1 MKRLFPLLLISF
13 VILFSSDISVNAE
26 SEFEMYLSDFYQKQE
41 KASQILKEIETDL
54 KDGSRE
60 RVCARQREAAS
71 YGIEATESLIKA
83 FKTNGSKTEMENLQA
98 GLDKWRE
105 LRDYC

>member
-1 MKRLFPLLLISF
+1 MKSIFLLSLIFVLLFFPF
-13 VILFSSDISVNAE
+13 ISVNAE
-26 SEFEMYLSDFYQKQE
+26 SKFDIYLSDFYQKQE
-41 KASQILKEIETDL
+41 KASKLLKGIETDL
-54 KDGSRE
+54 KNGSRE

-71 YGIEATESLIKA
+71 YGIEAMESLIKA
-83 FKTNGSKTEMENLQA
+83 FKTNSSKTEMENLQA

>member
-13 VILFSSDISVNAE
+13 VILFSSVISVNAE
-26 SEFEMYLSDFYQKQE
+26 SEFEIYLSDFYQKQE
-41 KASQILKEIETDL
+41 KASKILKEIETDL
-54 KDGSRE
+54 KDGTRE
-60 RVCARQREAAS
+60 TVCARQREAAN
-71 YGIEATESLIKA
+71 YGIEATESLITA
-83 FKTNGSKTEMENLQA
+83 FKINGSKTEMENLQA

>member
-1 MKRLFPLLLISF
+1 MKRLFFLSLTF
-13 VILFSSDISVNAE
+13 VVILFSSVIPVCAE
-26 SEFEMYLSDFYQKQE
+26 SEFEIYLSDFYQKQE
-41 KASQILKEIETDL
+41 KASQILNEIETDL
-54 KDGSRE
+54 KGGSRD
-60 RVCARQREAAS
+60 RVCARQREAAR

-83 FKTNGSKTEMENLQA
+83 FKTNGSTSQMENLQA

>member
-1 MKRLFPLLLISF
+1 MKSLFPLLLICFVLLFFSF
-13 VILFSSDISVNAE
+13 ISVNAE
-26 SEFEMYLSDFYQKQE
+26 SEFEVYLSDFYQKQE
-41 KASQILKEIETDL
+41 KASKILKEIEIDL
-54 KDGSRE
+54 KDGSRD
-60 RVCARQREAAS
+60 RVCARQRQAAS
-71 YGIEATESLIKA
+71 YGIEASESLIKA